1 MRPLG
6 GGSRVQCVHCRHTQ
20 IQRDS
25 LGREERERGLAG
37 ERKTESSK
45 GWGCGLGEEMLRQP
59 QAGGAHMATL
69 FSTMLGRRYS

>member
-6 GGSRVQCVHCRHTQ
+6 GGSRVQCVHCGH
-20 IQRDS
+20 IQSKRDS
-25 LGREERERGLAG
+25 LWRVEIERGLAG
-37 ERKTESSK
+37 DESSK

-59 QAGGAHMATL
+59 QAEGAHMATL